1 MLEREFAKI
10 TTYPTL
16 LLSGEEGPYTFDD
29 LQKREK
35 RKGAAAS
42 QAVNTGVAQLEQL
55 VSAAA
60 IEICYGRAN
69 HLGQQ
74 MTGIH
79 CQSLYKRQQHLFN
92 NQIRLFN

>member
-10 TTYPTL
+10 TTHPTL

-79 CQSLYKRQQHLFN
+79 CQSLYKRQQHLLN
-92 NQIRLFN
+92 NQIRLFD